1 MQRGGYKRGTCL
13 NSLTIGQMKAP
24 NPCPCSLKPW
34 IHSKQVRNE
43 PLGRT
48 GQQPRPKGK
57 RLPSHSSTS
66 HVPPASLRNNH
77 TPRPEETQS
86 TDSGFLDTPEAS
98 KNSQAMTKQ
107 IGIWSANNSSTSLLG
122 RLEPLWW
129 SAASSSLPSSQNQ
142 LSLQNTPAWA
152 GVGGAAVV
160 SCPSPGLVKPGY

>member
-1 MQRGGYKRGTCL
+1 MDRSET
-13 NSLTIGQMKAP
+13 S
-24 NPCPCSLKPW
+24 
-34 IHSKQVRNE
+34 
-43 PLGRT
+43 PLGGWDSSPDPRGRSCLPTARPRT
-48 GQQPRPKGK
+48 
-57 RLPSHSSTS
+57 

-129 SAASSSLPSSQNQ
+129 SAASSSLPSSRNQ
-142 LSLQNTPAWA
+142 LLLRNTPARA
-152 GVGGAAVV
+152 GVGGAAVA
-160 SCPSPGLVKPGY
+160 SCPSPGLVKPGH